1 MNGQI
6 SLSDYT
12 FLEPKI
18 CSSISLRTSKGF
30 NARTDEI
37 FHRQNLENTNSDN
50 LYQFFKE
57 SGLDCPQNSRSGLK
71 GRTQT
76 VNIVFKL
83 CLTDQNYFRKF
94 FVEFKWIE
102 LYVECMLK
110 SGRDV
115 IFNEYTRFRYNQ
127 KTNLSSLDIRF
138 FSNSLPF
145 LTFSVIYWSIPI
157 TKVKLNHIRS

>member
-18 CSSISLRTSKGF
+18 CSSISLRTLKGF

-37 FHRQNLENTNSDN
+37 FHRQNEKSTNADN
-50 LYQFFKE
+50 SYQV
-57 SGLDCPQNSRSGLK
+57 SGLGCLRKSVKKPRPGLK
-71 GRTQT
+71 GRFQT
-76 VNIVFKL
+76 VNIIFEL
-83 CLTDQNYFRKF
+83 CLTDQTFFRKF

-138 FSNSLPF
+138 FQIHYHF
-145 LTFSVIYWSIPI
+145 
-157 TKVKLNHIRS
+157 